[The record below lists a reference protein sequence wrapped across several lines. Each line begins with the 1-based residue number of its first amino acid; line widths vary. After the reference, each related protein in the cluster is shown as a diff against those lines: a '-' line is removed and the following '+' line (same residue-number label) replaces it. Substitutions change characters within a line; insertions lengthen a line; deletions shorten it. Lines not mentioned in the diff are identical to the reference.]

1 MTLALVKWQGHLNG
15 DAITVL
21 QIGRFHG
28 AAMVFRDDSDH
39 IQTDAEMESII

>member
-1 MTLALVKWQGHLNG
+1 MTVALVKWQSHLNG

-21 QIGRFHG
+21 QVGSADG

-39 IQTDAEMESII
+39 IQTDTEMESIV

>member
-28 AAMVFRDDSDH
+28 AAMVFCDDSDH